1 MITLERQL
9 EAVIREVVKESNIE
23 LDKVLQDE
31 IVKNILDKR
40 LQSMSRVEAYKIEG
54 FKVKSKKVLD
64 ISKVEPNGVWIY
76 SEPTVEE
83 WVFERYDTIEQAIRA
98 AIMYIGDVKIICDG
112 EVINWDVIDN
122 SKAVYEDIY
131 CSDRF
136 VEVNIA

>member
-54 FKVKSKKVLD
+54 FKVKNRKVLD
-64 ISKVEPNGVWIY
+64 ISKVEPNGVWVY

-83 WVFERYDTIEQAIRA
+83 WVFERYDTIEQAIKA

-122 SKAVYEDIY
+122 CKAVYEDIY

>member
-31 IVKNILDKR
+31 IVKNIVSKR
-40 LQSMSRVEAYKIEG
+40 LQSMSKVETYKIEG

-64 ISKVEPNGVWIY
+64 ISKIEPKGVWVY
-76 SEPTVEE
+76 SEPTVEK
-83 WVFERYDTIEQAIRA
+83 WIFERYDTIEQAIKA

-112 EVINWDVIDN
+112 EIINWDVVDN
-122 SKAVYEDIY
+122 YRAVYEDTS
-131 CSDRF
+131 CNDRF
-136 VEVNIA
+136 VEVSIA